1 MSIAEFIGDE
11 VGAAAYRLCGV
22 ISHVAD
28 KRTAASLIGQARERG
43 SLVLI
48 DSSTARYLRN
58 TELETLL
65 ASISPPVLVV
75 PDVRGRSKVPDIAL
89 LIHKQLG
96 MLE

>member
-22 ISHVAD
+22 NAHIAD
-28 KRTAASLIGQARERG
+28 GHTASSLVGKACRRA

-48 DSSTARYLRN
+48 GSSTARYLHN
-58 TELETLL
+58 TELEALL
-65 ASISPPVLVV
+65 ASVSPPVLIV
-75 PDVRGRSKVPDIAL
+75 PDVRSRSDVPDIAL
-89 LIHKQLG
+89 MIHKQLG